1 MGTKSKRDYNDPLSI
16 WNIMAAADKKDYDY
30 YDRLNDDQKKEFSP
44 YLIMRW
50 FSNVDGNGDI
60 SKYYIIAVNE
70 FVNNCLWDIS
80 KHKKLSWLCI
90 CFSSPNV
97 GKQKHGW
104 LGAAKGKK
112 TNTLKNKIMEL
123 LPNTKESDIDL
134 LMKVHTTEEIKEW
147 LKLQCGIEEK
157 SLKLLA

>member
-1 MGTKSKRDYNDPLSI
+1 MATKTKKEYNDPLSI
-16 WNIMAAADKKDYDY
+16 WQEMAALDRKDYSY
-30 YDRLNDDQKKEFSP
+30 YARLNDDQKKEFSP
-44 YLIMRW
+44 YLLMRW
-50 FSNVDGNGDI
+50 GSLVENNGDI
-60 SKYYIIAVNE
+60 AAYYAVAMNE
-70 FVNNCLWDIS
+70 YVNQNLWELA
-80 KHKKLSWLCI
+80 KHKELQWLCL
-90 CFSSPNV
+90 CAVSPNV